1 MKSLNT
7 SLAILFG
14 IVAIGGTANA
24 ATVSIAPVQGAKFL
38 AGANFDLRI
47 EISGIKGAAKDVTV
61 TVGGRDASDYFKKPL
76 VTSSIAADNQNLMVR
91 GVNVRTP
98 GKLEIIARGVDD
110 AGVFVR
116 QVNYDVVNETNFG
129 KKAKNVIIFIGDGM
143 GWNTVTNARIVMH
156 GIENGKARDLL
167 NMEKADSVATIATSG
182 LNGLVTDSAN
192 SASAYSTGHKTA
204 NNAMGVYPD
213 NTPDTL
219 DDPRQENLFEI
230 LKRTKNY
237 GFGLVTTSYLAD
249 ATPAAWVAHTRRRA
263 DYSEIIGQMFDGAT
277 RPSVV
282 MGGGS
287 IDFLPKSVKGSRRK
301 DERDMIAEFQ
311 KSGYQFVSS
320 AKELSTAKPEKVLGL
335 FQLQWMNA
343 YIDRAQ
349 IKNPDT
355 LGAFTDQPL
364 LWDMTTKAIASLEAL
379 HPNGFVLMVEGSNSD
394 VLQHSLDWQRATW
407 DAIEMDMAVGKAKE
421 WAAKRG
427 DTLVIATADHAHSN
441 STYGTYNTAK
451 GTGAPTGTAAGV
463 GLYEDFGF
471 PTYDTKRDANG
482 LPMARTDIGL
492 AVGYAASPAHFE
504 QNIVQDKP
512 NVPTVT
518 QDGKTVPNP
527 AYAGGQLAGGNI
539 GGTSGNH
546 TVDPVPLFATGP
558 GSQFFKGSMDNTEVF
573 FGMARAIGIDA
584 NRNLAK

>member
-1 MKSLNT
+1 MKVRQ
-7 SLAILFG
+7 SLALLFG
-14 IVAIGGTANA
+14 IVSFGGIASAAN
-24 ATVSIAPVQGAKFL
+24 VNILPVQGAKL
-38 AGANFDLRI
+38 LVGAKFDFRVEL
-47 EISGIKGAAKDVTV
+47 SGLKGTPREVAI
-61 TVGGRDASDYFKKPL
+61 TVGGRDAATYFGKPL
-76 VTSSIAADNQNLMVR
+76 VTSSSAADVQNLMVR
-91 GVNVRTP
+91 EVSLRSAGTVEV
-98 GKLEIIARGVDD
+98 IARGVDD
-110 AGVFVR
+110 AGVFVK
-116 QVNYDVVNETNFG
+116 QVNIEAVREMNFG
-129 KKAKNVIIFIGDGM
+129 KRAKNIIVFIGDGM

-167 NMEKADSVATIATSG
+167 NMEKADSVASIATSG
-182 LNGLVTDSAN
+182 LQGLVTDSAN
-192 SASAYSTGHKTA
+192 SASAYSTGNKTA
-204 NNAMGVYPD
+204 NNGLGVYPD

-219 DDPRQENLFEI
+219 DDPRQEHLFEI
-230 LKRTKNY
+230 LKRTRNY

-263 DYSEIIGQMFDGAT
+263 DYSEIVDQFFDSGA
-277 RPSVV
+277 RPSVL

-287 IDFLPKSVKGSRRK
+287 VDFIPKSTKGSRRK
-301 DERDMIAEFQ
+301 NERDMIGEFQ
-311 KSGYQFVSS
+311 KAGYQLVSN
-320 AKELSTAKPEKVLGL
+320 AKELSAAKPQKVLGL

-343 YIDRAQ
+343 YLDRVQ
-349 IKNPDT
+349 FKNPDT

-427 DTLVIATADHAHSN
+427 DTLVITTADHAHSN
-441 STYGTYNTAK
+441 STYGTYSSAK
-451 GTGAPTGTAAGV
+451 GAGAPGGTAAGV
-463 GLYEDFGF
+463 GLYEDYGF
-471 PTYDTKRDANG
+471 PTYTSARDVNG

-504 QNIVQDKP
+504 TNIALDKP
-512 NVPTVT
+512 NVPTAT

-527 AYAGGQLAGGNI
+527 ALAGGQLAGGNI

-546 TVDPVPLFATGP
+546 TVDPVPLFASGP
-558 GSQFFKGSMDNTEVF
+558 GSQYFKGVMDNTEVF
-573 FGMARAIGIDA
+573 FSMVRALGLDPS
-584 NRNLAK
+584 REGK